1 MLESPGSRAYGVR
14 ILAGVAAD
22 RGRLPAAA
30 GVIVILGVAGLA
42 LWWLG
47 SADNGAPAPRPIT
60 IQYVDS
66 VAVLPLGNETG
77 EPGFDHIGV
86 GIAESIITHLSQ
98 VPSLKVI
105 SRYSAQA
112 VAQTGLTP
120 AELGNALNVRH
131 IVDGAITIDGD
142 TLNVRLRY
150 LDASD
155 GQQVWTSSIDGSVTD
170 LATMQEEVAR
180 LTLNRVVASVPGA
193 RLPEQNSH
201 AEAGPG
207 QESFLAGR
215 RSLGE
220 RTPDGMQSA
229 IRQFQRAIELDPG
242 FAPAYAELSSVY
254 ALSIFYRYDVGIDD
268 YTLAAQALAFA
279 EHAIALDTNLAAGYA
294 ARGYLGAL
302 VGGSADAVAAD
313 FERAAELQPNAAS
326 IPSWRARSLAQLG
339 RYEEAVSEAS
349 RAIDLDPLA
358 PARHIALA
366 ELSLQLGNYEQ
377 AIASAQLATTLEP
390 RIFRSRAIEARALL
404 LSGNPQRCASLPLGP
419 HRILRATCLKVSGRG
434 DEADT
439 IIAETLADIR
449 DKTLEVDGSTE
460 VVVFED
466 LAVHFAWRGDPE
478 NALFWTARA
487 YAASPAGLE
496 IRVLESE
503 LFDKVRDDPDFSA
516 SVAAIRGDIYDR
528 VRRDS
533 ANYR

>member
-1 MLESPGSRAYGVR
+1 LKGVSAGSGRFPAFIGAAA
-14 ILAGVAAD
+14 ILVVAAI
-22 RGRLPAAA
+22 AAWWTGSGDG
-30 GVIVILGVAGLA
+30 GV
-42 LWWLG
+42 
-47 SADNGAPAPRPIT
+47 PAPHPIT

-66 VAVLPLGNETG
+66 VAVLPLANDTG
-77 EPGFDHIGV
+77 ESGFDHIGV
-86 GIAESIITHLSQ
+86 GIAESVIAHLSQ

-112 VAQTGLTP
+112 VAKAGLTP

-131 IVDGAITIDGD
+131 IIDGAVSMDGE
-142 TLNVRLRY
+142 TLKVRFRY
-150 LDASD
+150 VDASD
-155 GQQVWTSSIDGSVTD
+155 GHEVWASSVDGSIND
-170 LATMQEEVAR
+170 LATVQEEVAR
-180 LTLNRVVASVPGA
+180 FTLNRVVESVPGA
-193 RLPEQNSH
+193 RLPEQSEH

-207 QESFLAGR
+207 QEAFLAGR

-220 RTPDGMQSA
+220 RTPNGMRNA
-229 IRQFQRAIELDPG
+229 ITEFQRAIGLDPG
-242 FAPAYAELSSVY
+242 YAPAYAELSSVY

-302 VGGSADAVAAD
+302 IGQRADAVAAD

-339 RYEEAVSEAS
+339 RYQEAESEAK

-419 HRILRATCLKVSGRG
+419 HRVLRATCLKVSGRG
-434 DEADT
+434 DEADA
-439 IIAETLADIR
+439 IIDATLADIR
-449 DKTLEVDGSTE
+449 NKTLKLDGSTE

-466 LAVHFAWRGDPE
+466 LAVYYAWRGDAA
-478 NALFWTARA
+478 NAMFWTARA

-496 IRVLESE
+496 VRVLESE
-503 LFDKVRDDPDFSA
+503 LFDKVRSDPEFA
-516 SVAAIRGDIYDR
+516 KSVAAIRADVYER

-533 ANYR
+533 ANFH